1 MNEERA
7 IVSDIHGT
15 TRDSI
20 EDTVVIQGIT
30 FRFID
35 TAGIRTTHDVIEN
48 IGIERT
54 FQKIAQAEIVILL
67 TDATQGKEAIQQ
79 QINQLKEAVEGKCL
93 VLVCNKSDKFTESE
107 KLALQQTKFNGVQNV
122 VCIAAKYGAN
132 TDQLQQILVEYS
144 HIKELTSEDVIVS
157 NARHYEALNKSL
169 NAIQRVKQG
178 LNNNVAG
185 DFLSQDIRECMHYL
199 GEITGSIG
207 TEEIL
212 GTIFSR
218 FCVGK

>member
-1 MNEERA
+1 
-7 IVSDIHGT
+7 
-15 TRDSI
+15 
-20 EDTVVIQGIT
+20 
-30 FRFID
+30 
-35 TAGIRTTHDVIEN
+35 
-48 IGIERT
+48 
-54 FQKIAQAEIVILL
+54 
-67 TDATQGKEAIQQ
+67 
-79 QINQLKEAVEGKCL
+79 
-93 VLVCNKSDKFTESE
+93 
-107 KLALQQTKFNGVQNV
+107 